1 MMHQLW
7 GSLNGM
13 SDNVPWLSAEEERS
27 WRTFIRLHQRLSKH
41 LTADLQAQSGLSGA
55 DFEILVAL
63 TDVTGGRVRFQD
75 LAEEIDWER
84 SRLSHQVARMIKRGL
99 VAREECA
106 EDGRGAFVVITA
118 QGREVIEAAAPKHV
132 VTVRR
137 LVVDALGPDDL
148 AELGRI
154 SSRVL
159 EQLDVE
165 PG

>member
-1 MMHQLW
+1 
-7 GSLNGM
+7 M

-27 WRTFIRLHQRLSKH
+27 WRTFIRLHQKLSKH
-41 LTADLQAQSGLSGA
+41 LAADLQAHSGLSGA
-55 DFEILVAL
+55 DFQILVAL
-63 TDVTGGRVRFQD
+63 TDVTEGRVRFQD
-75 LAEEIDWER
+75 LAEAIDWER

-137 LVVDALGPDDL
+137 LVIDALSPDDL
-148 AELGRI
+148 AELGRLSGRI
-154 SSRVL
+154 
-159 EQLDVE
+159 LDQMDAE

>member
-1 MMHQLW
+1 MHQLC

-13 SDNVPWLSAEEERS
+13 SDDVPWLSTEEERS
-27 WRTFIRLHQRLSKH
+27 WRTFIRLHQKLSRR

-63 TDVTGGRVRFQD
+63 TDVTDGRVRFQD

-137 LVVDALGPDDL
+137 LVIDALGPEDL
-148 AELGRI
+148 AALGRI
-154 SSRVL
+154 SGRVL
-159 EQLDVE
+159 ERIDAE

>member
-1 MMHQLW
+1 
-7 GSLNGM
+7 M
-13 SDNVPWLSAEEERS
+13 SDKVPWLSPDEAQS
-27 WRTFIRLHQRLSKH
+27 WRTFIRLHQKLSRH

-63 TDVTGGRVRFQD
+63 TDVTDGRVRFQD
-75 LAEEIDWER
+75 LAQEIDWER

-106 EDGRGAFVVITA
+106 EDGRGAFVVITGE
-118 QGREVIEAAAPKHV
+118 GRKVIEAAAPKHV

-137 LVVDALGPDDL
+137 LVIDALSPEDL
-148 AELGRI
+148 AALGRI
-154 SSRVL
+154 SGRVL
-159 EQLDVE
+159 EQIDAE

>member
-1 MMHQLW
+1 MHQLC
-7 GSLNGM
+7 GKLKGM

-27 WRTFIRLHQRLSKH
+27 WRTFIRLHQKLSRC
-41 LTADLQAQSGLSGA
+41 LTADLQAHSGLSGA
-55 DFEILVAL
+55 DFEVLVAL
-63 TDVTGGRVRFQD
+63 TDVTDGRVRFQD
-75 LAEEIDWER
+75 LAEAIDWER

-137 LVVDALGPDDL
+137 LVIDALSPDDL
-148 AELGRI
+148 ADLGRI
-154 SSRVL
+154 SGRIL
-159 EQLDVE
+159 EQMDTE
-165 PG
+165 PS

>member
-1 MMHQLW
+1 MMHQLC
-7 GSLNGM
+7 GNLNGM
-13 SDNVPWLSAEEERS
+13 SDNVPWLSEDEAQS
-27 WRTFIRLHQRLSKH
+27 WRTFIRLHQKLSRH

-63 TDVTGGRVRFQD
+63 TDVTDGRVRFQD

-137 LVVDALGPDDL
+137 LVIDTLSPEEL
-148 AELGRI
+148 ASLGRI
-154 SSRVL
+154 SGRIL
-159 EQLDVE
+159 EQIDAELS
-165 PG
+165 

>member
-1 MMHQLW
+1 
-7 GSLNGM
+7 M
-13 SDNVPWLSAEEERS
+13 SDNVPWLSAEEQRS
-27 WRTFIRLHQRLSKH
+27 WRAFIRLHQKLSRRLV
-41 LTADLQAQSGLSGA
+41 ADLQAHSGLSGA

-63 TDVTGGRVRFQD
+63 TDVPEGRVRFQD

-106 EDGRGAFVVITA
+106 EDGRGAFVVITP
-118 QGREVIEAAAPKHV
+118 QGREVIGAAAPKHV

-137 LVVDALGPDDL
+137 LVIDALGPGEL
-148 AELGRI
+148 AALGRI

-159 EQLDVE
+159 EQIDA
-165 PG
+165 GSR